1 MYRLGIVYIM
11 QDDSLSPVYNLRGCQ
26 FIKLEATNIPSDSKY
41 NNLYIKDSEKLNYLP
56 TDIFIEEKNLSNTKG
71 VFKLPNIS
79 IFSEG
84 ETKPLYFKFT
94 LSKDIVSELK
104 VNKVKGFFF
113 VRQKRIPTILAQGLS
128 IGIDTTSYVPIIYN
142 DKTNCYETESF
153 ISQTSAV
160 LTTSYNDRIIKINN
174 KGSSALLC
182 LDACVNPSLQ
192 STFNGAKYTLSKFIS
207 GKVNQVTRR
216 YK

>member
-26 FIKLEATNIPSDSKY
+26 FTKLEATNIPSDSKY

-56 TDIFIEEKNLSNTKG
+56 ADIFIEEKNLSNTKG

-79 IFSEG
+79 
-84 ETKPLYFKFT
+84 
-94 LSKDIVSELK
+94 IVSELK

-160 LTTSYNDRIIKINN
+160 LTTSHNDRIININN

-192 STFNGAKYTLSKFIS
+192 STFNGAEYTLSKFIS
-207 GKVNQVTRR
+207 GEVNQVTRR